1 MTGSPQKCVMMH
13 KTRGS
18 EAIDASPS
26 TTLYLVPNWDYDTA
40 MRIVAKRNLL
50 AFCER
55 HSAARQSVLAWYEEA
70 MRAVWH
76 SPQNVKRRYP
86 SASFVGKNRV
96 VFNLK
101 GNDYRLIV
109 AIAYKLGVVYVKF
122 IGTHREYDRIDAATV
137 ELE

>member
-1 MTGSPQKCVMMH
+1 
-13 KTRGS
+13 
-18 EAIDASPS
+18 
-26 TTLYLVPNWDYDTA
+26 

-55 HSAARQSVLAWYEEA
+55 HPAARQRVLAWCEETA
-70 MRAVWH
+70 LAAWR
-76 SPQNVKRRYP
+76 SPRDIKAEYA
-86 SASFVGKNRV
+86 SASFIGKNRV

-109 AIAYKLGVVYVKF
+109 AIAYRIGVVYVKF
-122 IGTHREYDRIDAATV
+122 IGTHREYDRVDAATI

>member
-1 MTGSPQKCVMMH
+1 
-13 KTRGS
+13 
-18 EAIDASPS
+18 
-26 TTLYLVPNWDYDTA
+26 

-55 HSAARQSVLAWYEEA
+55 HPAARQRVLAWCEEA
-70 MRAVWH
+70 VLADWRCPHDIKNQYA
-76 SPQNVKRRYP
+76 

-109 AIAYKLGVVYVKF
+109 AIAYRVGVVYVKF
-122 IGTHREYDRIDAATV
+122 IGTHREYDRVDAATI